1 MKDNFYIKVLMK
13 VKKEG
18 IVKVKNIV
26 YNYMYLFWEYVI
38 MFEKILFFNKL
49 R

>member
-1 MKDNFYIKVLMK
+1 MKDNSYIKVLTK

-18 IVKVKNIV
+18 IVKVKNTV
-26 YNYMYLFWEYVI
+26 HNYMYLFWEYVI
-38 MFEKILFFNKL
+38 MSEKILFINKL

>member
-1 MKDNFYIKVLMK
+1 MK